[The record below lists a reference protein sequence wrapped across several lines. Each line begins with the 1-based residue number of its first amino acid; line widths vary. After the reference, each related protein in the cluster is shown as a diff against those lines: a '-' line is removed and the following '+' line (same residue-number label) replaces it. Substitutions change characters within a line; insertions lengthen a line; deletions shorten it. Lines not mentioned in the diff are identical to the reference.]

1 MGGREVAKAGLE
13 RGKEEQSYG
22 FRDVKRLRSGRC
34 GSAQGRVGDKR
45 NRAPSEPREAL
56 EMK

>member
-1 MGGREVAKAGLE
+1 MAKAGLE

-22 FRDVKRLRSGRC
+22 FRDMEHLRNGRC
-34 GSAQGRVGDKR
+34 AGSAQGRVGDKG
-45 NRAPSEPREAL
+45 NRAPAEPREAL